1 MGEKILKII
10 GVLAAY
16 TVIGLVTWWLRPL
29 ILFAIFIYL
38 LYRLGY
44 IGAYIFFGIIFIIAF
59 ITDPSVYDKHSA
71 FDIIVGDGPWFIIM
85 LLLGIGVIAIIN
97 GIIDEPKP
105 IDYADD
111 MQVVET
117 RKKKKKLCYETSSD
131 LQHTPDFYEAN
142 RIIQYITNDKFD
154 TMERNV
160 MEAQRK
166 YPNITETDCDS
177 IRIKFMKKTGMSD
190 GNIEA
195 VLFLIHHPNTALPQ
209 SIACKTSLNK
219 YIHPS
224 VVSVPDEMEN
234 TMLNE
239 MENDIQ
245 VALIKFSHLYNE
257 GKITREE
264 MSQKVK
270 NEKRK
275 WLKRNGFEPSA
286 IESILKHQTFATEL

>member
-1 MGEKILKII
+1 
-10 GVLAAY
+10 
-16 TVIGLVTWWLRPL
+16 
-29 ILFAIFIYL
+29 
-38 LYRLGY
+38 
-44 IGAYIFFGIIFIIAF
+44 
-59 ITDPSVYDKHSA
+59 
-71 FDIIVGDGPWFIIM
+71 
-85 LLLGIGVIAIIN
+85 
-97 GIIDEPKP
+97 
-105 IDYADD
+105 

>member
-71 FDIIVGDGPWFIIM
+71 FDIIVGDGPWFIFM
-85 LLLGIGVIAIIN
+85 FLLFIGVIVIID
-97 GIIDEPKP
+97 GIIDEPVTKS
-105 IDYADD
+105 
-111 MQVVET
+111 
-117 RKKKKKLCYETSSD
+117 KKRIYKTPAD

-142 RIIQYITNDKFD
+142 RISQYISNAEFD
-154 TMERNV
+154 AMERKV
-160 MEAQRK
+160 VEFQQK
-166 YPNITETDCDS
+166 YPNMLDIERDKLRTNYMRG
-177 IRIKFMKKTGMSD
+177 IGMSD
-190 GNIEA
+190 GNIDA

-275 WLKRNGFEPSA
+275 WLKRNGFEPAA